1 MPVTPAEIRSFFDA
15 KARRRSADN
24 HARWTKANA
33 DANAIIAH
41 IASHYHPTR
50 IWQWGSVLN
59 PDKFTEIS
67 DIDIALEGITDAAT
81 FFAIIGDADNM
92 TPFPIDIV
100 QLERIEPEYANIIR
114 RKGKISYECQP

>member
-15 KARRRSADN
+15 KAKRRSVEN
-24 HARWTKANA
+24 HTRWTQANA

-67 DIDIALEGITDAAT
+67 DIDIALEGISDAAT
-81 FFAIIGDADNM
+81 FFAILGDAEEM
-92 TPFPIDIV
+92 TSFPVHIV
-100 QLERIEPEYANIIR
+100 QIDRLLPEFADIIR
-114 RKGKISYECQP
+114 MKGKIVYVH